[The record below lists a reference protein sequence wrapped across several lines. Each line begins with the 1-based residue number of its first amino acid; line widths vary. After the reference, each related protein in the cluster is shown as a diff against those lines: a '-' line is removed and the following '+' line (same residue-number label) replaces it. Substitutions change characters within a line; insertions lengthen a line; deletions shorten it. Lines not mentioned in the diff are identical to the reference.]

1 MRGIGGREGK
11 QAGLTKTFGHVG
23 TGTRAQTGF
32 ELDGVPAF
40 RGGSNRFSECTMK
53 TRREGTHLKCAVVAN
68 WLMRIAFY
76 STKPTS
82 TRRLHYGLG
91 LKLTDLP

>member
-40 RGGSNRFSECTMK
+40 RGGSNRFSECTKK
-53 TRREGTHLKCAVVAN
+53 TRREGTHLVQLSQIGLCESH
-68 WLMRIAFY
+68 
-76 STKPTS
+76 STPPS
-82 TRRLHYGLG
+82 RRQQGG
-91 LKLTDLP
+91 FTTGSVSN